1 MRPTSDAFREGD
13 TMKTMWKAM
22 LLAGC
27 AWGAVTTGAHA
38 QDVAASGETEVGEVV
53 VTARRREEN
62 LKDVPVAVSAVSE
75 QALERTG
82 GVDITIIGQITPNA
96 TVQAARGT
104 NSTLISFIR
113 GVGQQDPLWGF
124 EPGVGLYIDDV
135 YAARPQGAVLDVFDI
150 QRIEV
155 LRGPQGTLY
164 GRNTIGGAIKYVTKR
179 LGSEPEAA
187 LKGAVG
193 SYNQRDL
200 VASGSLPLGDTFAVG
215 GAFAVYK
222 RDGFGENRN
231 TGAEHYDKD
240 VKAARLSA
248 EWTPSED
255 LFFRL
260 AGDWV
265 QDDSNPRHGYR
276 EVQALNAA
284 GVPIAGGA
292 PLGDVYDTLAGV
304 GDKNDVRTRG
314 LSFTGQWDI
323 SDSLTF
329 KSISAYRDGDT
340 KTVID
345 FDGLPAAILDIP
357 AYYADEQFT
366 QELQLLYTGERVQGV
381 AGLYYLDGTAE
392 GAFDTIL
399 SQAGIVIGTG
409 GSVKTTSYAA
419 FADASIDITD
429 GFKVSVGGRWTQDKK
444 EGTVFR
450 ANYLGATRSPLNGGT
465 PRAPLLVRSN
475 YTNDNTFEKFTPR
488 VSLSFDLTEDLTTYL
503 SYGQGFKSGGF
514 DMRGDVF
521 LTPQTVKGYDPETV
535 DSYELG
541 LKGSLYD
548 GKISFA
554 TALFKAE
561 YKDQQVT
568 TQVPVGAGIASFV
581 DNVGSS
587 DMWGWELES
596 TLRFTENLRAGLTL
610 GYIKA
615 EYNEF
620 IRFYPADAI
629 NPLTGNVVPAGGV
642 YLNIADL
649 AEFQNTPEWTA
660 NVNATWTLDLAG
672 GDLAITP
679 SASFRD
685 QYQQFEFA
693 APLLDQESFWLADL
707 SAVWTAPGGNWKL
720 TFTGKNLGDERY
732 RIGGYNFPQ
741 TAGVLFGN
749 SVVGFY
755 GPPRTLTVGAEV
767 KF

>member
-1 MRPTSDAFREGD
+1 
-13 TMKTMWKAM
+13 
-22 LLAGC
+22 
-27 AWGAVTTGAHA
+27 
-38 QDVAASGETEVGEVV
+38 
-53 VTARRREEN
+53 
-62 LKDVPVAVSAVSE
+62 
-75 QALERTG
+75 
-82 GVDITIIGQITPNA
+82 
-96 TVQAARGT
+96 
-104 NSTLISFIR
+104 
-113 GVGQQDPLWGF
+113 
-124 EPGVGLYIDDV
+124 
-135 YAARPQGAVLDVFDI
+135 ARPQGAVLDVFDI

-179 LGSEPEAA
+179 LGNEAEA
-187 LKGAVG
+187 TLKGAVG

-215 GAFAVYK
+215 GAFAIYK
-222 RDGFGENRN
+222 RDGFGENIN

-240 VKAARLSA
+240 VQAARLSA

-276 EVQALNAA
+276 EVQALTAG
-284 GVPIAGGA
+284 GVPIPGGA
-292 PLGDVYDTLAGV
+292 PLGDVYDTQAGV

-409 GSVKTTSYAA
+409 GSVKTKSYAA
-419 FADASIDITD
+419 FADVSIDVTD
-429 GFKVSVGGRWTQDKK
+429 RFKVSVGGRWTQDEK

-488 VSLSFDLTEDLTTYL
+488 VSLSYDLTDDLTTYL

-521 LTPQTVKGYDPETV
+521 LTPQTVNGYDPETV

-541 LKGSLYD
+541 LKGSLHD

-554 TALFKAE
+554 TAFFKAE

-596 TLRFTENLRAGLTL
+596 TLRFTENLRAGVTL

-620 IRFYPADAI
+620 IRFYPAGAI
-629 NPLTGNVVPAGGV
+629 NPLTGTVVPAGGV

-649 AEFQNTPEWTA
+649 AEFQNTPEWTG
-660 NVNATWTLDLAG
+660 NVNATWTLDVAG

-685 QYQQFEFA
+685 KYRQFEFA
-693 APLLDQESFWLADL
+693 APLLDQKAFWLADL
-707 SAVWTAPGGNWKL
+707 SAVWTAPGG
-720 TFTGKNLGDERY
+720 G
-732 RIGGYNFPQ
+732 
-741 TAGVLFGN
+741 
-749 SVVGFY
+749 
-755 GPPRTLTVGAEV
+755 
-767 KF
+767 